1 MQNWKLLAGSLITV
15 QMLLAGTG
23 AAASGSADVLND
35 SSWVL
40 STLSGEE
47 PLSGQ
52 RVTLHFADGKVHGG
66 DGCNRYSGSY
76 TATGEKLRVV
86 GPLAST
92 RMACPEPVMRQA
104 DAFSNALTRS
114 AAFRKDSR
122 QLTLLDADGRTLA
135 TLRDQPRELAATL
148 WRVTGYNNGK
158 QAVVSLLSG
167 SDLTVGFAAS
177 GNVSGFA
184 GCNHYHATYSTSSQ
198 KIRIGEAAAT
208 RRTCAQPDGVM
219 EQEGRFLR
227 ALASA
232 ATWQLDGD
240 RLELRTAA
248 GALALSLSAAD
259 SGSAVTMAPVAS
271 VDSTLTYRCG
281 GQRVVLTQRGDKW
294 QLNAGDQ
301 SVALRPVA
309 AASGARYVGVSDD
322 RSTFWSKAERA
333 SVVVAGQAY
342 PECTLMP
349 PTPGFRAAE

>member
-52 RVTLHFADGKVHGG
+52 RVTLHFA
-66 DGCNRYSGSY
+66 
-76 TATGEKLRVV
+76 
-86 GPLAST
+86 
-92 RMACPEPVMRQA
+92 
-104 DAFSNALTRS
+104 
-114 AAFRKDSR
+114 
-122 QLTLLDADGRTLA
+122 
-135 TLRDQPRELAATL
+135 
-148 WRVTGYNNGK
+148 
-158 QAVVSLLSG
+158 
-167 SDLTVGFAAS
+167 
-177 GNVSGFA
+177 
-184 GCNHYHATYSTSSQ
+184 GCNHYHATY
-198 KIRIGEAAAT
+198 
-208 RRTCAQPDGVM
+208 
-219 EQEGRFLR
+219 
-227 ALASA
+227 
-232 ATWQLDGD
+232 
-240 RLELRTAA
+240 
-248 GALALSLSAAD
+248 
-259 SGSAVTMAPVAS
+259 
-271 VDSTLTYRCG
+271 STLTYRCG

-349 PTPGFRAAE
+349 STPGFRAAE